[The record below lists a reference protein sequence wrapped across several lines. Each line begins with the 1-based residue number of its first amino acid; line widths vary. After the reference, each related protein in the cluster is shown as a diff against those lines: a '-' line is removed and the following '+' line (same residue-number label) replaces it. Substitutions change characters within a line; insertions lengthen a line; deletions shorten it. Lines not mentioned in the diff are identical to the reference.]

1 MPVPARLVLFGV
13 GLLGAAASRRRQRR
27 AL

>member
-1 MPVPARLVLFGV
+1 MPARLVLFGV